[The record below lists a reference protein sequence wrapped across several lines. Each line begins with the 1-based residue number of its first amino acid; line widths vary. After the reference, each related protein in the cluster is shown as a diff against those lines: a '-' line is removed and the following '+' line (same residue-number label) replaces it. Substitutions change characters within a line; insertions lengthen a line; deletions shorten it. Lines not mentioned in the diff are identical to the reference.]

1 VLRSPAVTDVHISA
15 SAKITWHIYAKSA
28 DTKGGIVTD
37 RDEGHNR
44 RTFLKRATAIGIG
57 GLAGRGVYDIL
68 DGIVGQPERAY
79 AAGPVRRRQEQ
90 YLVDNV
96 EVILDNGVTCAI
108 PPLHND
114 VFTAKLNPKINWT
127 MSALKSAQS
136 RLEKALSTVEA
147 PYSSNAAGLT
157 MVIGWG
163 LPFFDGYVPSLKNK
177 LPVDVQ
183 LSKNSSTTQYA
194 VLDAISFPSDPSEV
208 KLEANDVMFKMR
220 SDSSAILKSVESQ
233 LFDNSNSSAYIGDL
247 FFLTSKRIGFLGRG
261 FDKVSIAK
269 TLAKAAKVPG
279 ADKIPDHAQ
288 LMMGFTSTQTAAL
301 GPDNIPS
308 FETLPGVTNQFPS
321 GYFASGCA
329 MHLSHIYEDL
339 ETWYGAD
346 YGAQVARMFSPKTI
360 VPEDP
365 STVTLRNGPGEVAT
379 KDQLENEAS
388 GGVVG
393 HNSALQQATRLG
405 ADVVDNY
412 GRRRTK
418 GTAVPLR
425 EDFNTVDNPFA
436 WWRDSDSTEHTSPGG
451 AAGLHFV
458 AFVPASSKFHAARL
472 AMDGMLPDGTNLKTK
487 YGVDPGSAGI
497 NAALRTSHRQNYLIP
512 PRAHRSF
519 PLVELLK

>member
-1 VLRSPAVTDVHISA
+1 MV
-15 SAKITWHIYAKSA
+15 
-28 DTKGGIVTD
+28 D

-44 RTFLKRATAIGIG
+44 RTFLRRATAIGIG

-68 DGIVGQPERAY
+68 DGVVGQPERAV

-127 MSALKSAQS
+127 TSALKSAQS
-136 RLEKALSTVEA
+136 RVEKALSTVEA
-147 PYSSNAAGLT
+147 PYTSNAAGLT

-163 LPFFDGYVPSLKNK
+163 LPFFDEHLPNLKNK
-177 LPVDVQ
+177 LPVDVS
-183 LSKNSSTTQYA
+183 LSKNSATPEYA
-194 VLDAISFPSDPSEV
+194 VLNAIRFPSDPADV
-208 KLEANDVMFKMR
+208 KLEDNDVMFKMR
-220 SDSSAILKSVESQ
+220 SDSANILRSVESQ
-233 LFDNSNSSAYIGDL
+233 LFDNTNSSAYIGDL

-269 TLAKAAKVPG
+269 TLAQEAGVAGAA
-279 ADKIPDHAQ
+279 KIPDHAQ

-339 ETWYGAD
+339 GKWYGIVEAD
-346 YGAQVARMFSPKTI
+346 PEGGYGAQVAQMFSPRTT
-360 VPEDP
+360 VPGDH
-365 STVTLRNGPGEVAT
+365 SMVTLRNGPADVVT
-379 KDQLENEAS
+379 QQQLEDDARDKK
-388 GGVVG
+388 VVG

-412 GRRRTK
+412 GRKRTK

-425 EDFNTVDNPFA
+425 EDFNTVDDPFA
-436 WWRDSDSTEHTSPGG
+436 WWRNYPDLTEHTSPGG

-472 AMDGMLPDGTNLKTK
+472 AMDGVLPDGTNLKTK
-487 YGVDPGSAGI
+487 YGVDPQSAGI